1 MNGTHVRGAGGG
13 DSHSSPPNLTGM
25 GRAERIRALRSQMSA
40 MGAAV
45 PQLREETEQAQL
57 KIPPKESVVPV
68 PDIFSGFL
76 PGGGL
81 PRRSV
86 TLVQDQPLLVAEL
99 LSHVTARGGYAAMI
113 GWKEFS
119 YAGVIAAGGV
129 HGNIIAIPD
138 PGAEPLSVVA
148 LLCEGLDLVIYRGLD
163 ITLSPVRARPLLGRL
178 RKGTATLLMVGTRVQ
193 SPAVTLEADII
204 NYLGIGSG
212 EGRIRGVEMRIR
224 VTAKGQ
230 APASG
235 TVVIGEPGESE
246 PLPGQKKRTTLRVV

>member
-1 MNGTHVRGAGGG
+1 M
-13 DSHSSPPNLTGM
+13 D
-25 GRAERIRALRSQMSA
+25 RAERIRALRSQMSA

-45 PQLREETEQAQL
+45 PQLGEETEQAQL

-86 TLVQDQPLLVAEL
+86 ALVQDQPLLVAEL

-113 GWKEFS
+113 GWREFS
-119 YAGVIAAGGV
+119 YAGVIATGGR
-129 HGNIIAIPD
+129 HENIIAIPD
-138 PGAEPLSVVA
+138 PGAEPLNIAAV
-148 LLCEGLDLVIYRGLD
+148 LCEGLDLVIYRGPE
-163 ITLSPVRARPLLGRL
+163 ITLSPTRSRPLLGKL
-178 RKGTATLLMVGTRVQ
+178 RKGTAALILVGTRVQ
-193 SPAVTLEADII
+193 SPAVTVEADII

-235 TVVIGEPGESE
+235 TVVIGRRPEHEPPHREKNKTAR
-246 PLPGQKKRTTLRVV
+246 LWVV

>member
-1 MNGTHVRGAGGG
+1 MNRTDVRGAGEG
-13 DSHSSPPNLTGM
+13 DSRSSPPNLTGM
-25 GRAERIRALRSQMSA
+25 DRAERIRALRSQMSA

-45 PQLREETEQAQL
+45 PQLGEGPEQAQL
-57 KIPPKESVVPV
+57 KPPPKESIVAVPE
-68 PDIFSGFL
+68 IFSGFL

-86 TLVQDQPLLVAEL
+86 TLLQDQPLLVAEL
-99 LSHVTARGGYAAMI
+99 LSHITAGGGYAAMI

-129 HGNIIAIPD
+129 HENIIAIPD

-148 LLCEGLDLVIYRGLD
+148 VLCEGLDLVIYRGPE

-193 SPAVTLEADII
+193 TPAVTVEADIT
-204 NYLGIGSG
+204 NYLGIGAG
-212 EGRIRGVEMRIR
+212 EGRIRGIEMLIR
-224 VTAKGQ
+224 VTVKGQ

-235 TVVIGEPGESE
+235 TVMIGGSGESE
-246 PLPGQKKRTTLRVV
+246 PLPAQKKRTTLRVV